1 VRSVASNGVRASQA
15 IVPALVQAAGLMGV
29 PVGIRRGG
37 GRPVFGIELDTDLL
51 SERVVAQ
58 LSRLSSAIVL
68 AGMGLVAG
76 LTVLAFYLRPATELA
91 GIDLLALLV
100 PATAIVTMIVAL
112 RSWQARVA
120 GG

>member
-1 VRSVASNGVRASQA
+1 MSSSVWASQA
-15 IVPALVQAAGLMGV
+15 IVPALVQAAGLLGV

-51 SERVVAQ
+51 SERVVTQ

-76 LTVLAFYLRPATELA
+76 LSVLAFYLRPSTELA

-100 PATAIVTMIVAL
+100 PAAAIAAMVVAL
-112 RSWQARVA
+112 RSWAQARA
-120 GG
+120 RGG